1 MNTGGMD
8 MIEKE
13 LKKVESD
20 KQNVL
25 ELETDRTLNLLEVTF
40 EDRGN

>member
-1 MNTGGMD
+1 

>member
-1 MNTGGMD
+1 

-20 KQNVL
+20 EQKVL

>member
-13 LKKVESD
+13 LKKIESD

>member
-13 LKKVESD
+13 LKKIESD
-20 KQNVL
+20 EQNVL